1 MADGSLH
8 GQVVFLTNKHNGLV
22 LDAGPNWNICQWKR
36 NNQPHQKFK
45 LDHAGGGKYHIICE
59 KDGKA
64 LDVEGGSNK
73 NGTGI
78 IKFDFHGSDNQ
89 KWIFEACKGGW
100 VIMTALGKRVIDVP
114 GGSYEQGC
122 NLVIWDKH
130 RGDNQ
135 VFFAGV

>member
-36 NNQPHQKFK
+36 SNQPHQKFK

-64 LDVEGGSNK
+64 LTLKADPIKMGLGLSSLISMVVITKSGSLRHVK
-73 NGTGI
+73 VVG
-78 IKFDFHGSDNQ
+78 
-89 KWIFEACKGGW
+89 
-100 VIMTALGKRVIDVP
+100 
-114 GGSYEQGC
+114 
-122 NLVIWDKH
+122 
-130 RGDNQ
+130 
-135 VFFAGV
+135 